1 MTLYTVKSES
11 GDRHMVLPAV
21 LFLMKKKDLAC
32 YTQCWTFIKEVLLE
46 NELPHV
52 RTICTDFERSISL
65 SFRNVFTEIPVDV
78 TYCAVHFQRS
88 LRRKVRSISCALMRA
103 FDRGEDYVL
112 GQLWNDLILL
122 PYAGLSEDLFIEQIN
137 HWRNLHC
144 PPTVKRSD
152 FDDFLNYLREV
163 ARLSF

>member
-1 MTLYTVKSES
+1 
-11 GDRHMVLPAV
+11 
-21 LFLMKKKDLAC
+21 
-32 YTQCWTFIKEVLLE
+32 
-46 NELPHV
+46 
-52 RTICTDFERSISL
+52 
-65 SFRNVFTEIPVDV
+65 
-78 TYCAVHFQRS
+78 
-88 LRRKVRSISCALMRA
+88 MRA

-152 FDDFLNYLREV
+152 FDTFLDYLREV
-163 ARLSF
+163 ARLYF